1 MAELEE
7 LEQQGLEESM
17 ESMGGLPSVPNSK
30 LPSAHPSHRACKCG
44 PSRTSTLIYLLS
56 NNLMAFTVIFF
67 LFVPAARRRVEEEED
82 DMNKLASWAT

>member
-44 PSRTSTLIYLLS
+44 TSRTSPLIYLLS
-56 NNLMAFTVIFF
+56 NNLMAFTVF